1 MNIFFLTWLIPMSY
15 HEELLIRIRSAYD
28 SGGFNKLDADL
39 SRAKRGHDQL
49 AANSTKNTNTIK
61 SNMNSAA
68 YSTKSFGSTVVG
80 AFDGIGGAITGMVA
94 GFGLMTMVTTA
105 WTGATQAQL
114 NQMLL
119 TKKYGADMA
128 QSLVKNIQEIVAAVP
143 GDDTFMNAFLSGV
156 ARVGNIADVSTL
168 KNVAYIASDYMN
180 ASLAAGK
187 MGYEIQQDLTKYIL
201 YGNTAELER
210 GSILSAQV
218 DSLKNKATI
227 EERVLAMNEA
237 MKKLGLDGL
246 SQLDSASNRW
256 EEVKGNIQL
265 ILTQFGTGLLPYIQ
279 GALNLFLDV
288 NESTGGWAARL
299 VVISGIII
307 ALIPIIG
314 MMAGPFATGATLIGS
329 MGAALGGLKTTILG
343 TAAAEKVLTSAITPA
358 DAAMGNLNV
367 QATQGTSRLRAFATS
382 AAGVTLGL
390 AAMVL
395 ALIGVA
401 YYISQAN
408 SATVAWSNAEKRHNE
423 QKAAYANNDKVLNN
437 QLQDLTV
444 KRNAA
449 TKAGEST
456 FLIDQQIA
464 AKRLEIANNTNLAAD
479 AEKKWTEAQTIRQGL
494 KDLGSSRGTDAMTKG
509 AAAARGQTPEEYL
522 QSTGMDP
529 ETESALIK
537 EAELQNRINAPKL
550 TYAGTMERINQGQDT
565 YARKMKDTHGL
576 LQAYDKDYQDY
587 IRSNQ
592 AFQEAM
598 DKGDIGGMIKEG
610 VMSGFF
616 QAKVGLTEMSVSFNS
631 WAEDTSNAIQKPFQ
645 EAYIG
650 ITSWW
655 NGLGGYLSGAWND
668 ITSGVKGGWDDVV
681 NYFNDKG
688 TIGGQVYDG
697 LKKIYCIIMGCS
709 PGIVPA
715 LQQLYFYTVFVF
727 NAMLSPIIMVKNTIE
742 GFVLYIMLR
751 MALLQNDII
760 TKWNLVKAIVGV
772 WIQTG
777 ISIFTDP
784 LGWAKDRYNDAKS
797 FISPWIGSGVNVA
810 TNAIKTAWDYW
821 ERFKKFVQDPVKA
834 VVDVVYG
841 SNAGSPTEVDYLYG
855 QGPLYEPILTPSSV
869 TTVGASTTSKIII
882 SPVFNIESINSR
894 EEADYVIQRVTKE
907 LSDLNDS
914 KGR

>member
-1 MNIFFLTWLIPMSY
+1 MSY

-68 YSTKSFGSTVVG
+68 VSTKSFGSTVVG

-314 MMAGPFATGATLIGS
+314 MMAGPISTGLKILEKGIDSASLALGNYTGKANGAAGATNLLSSNVARGS
-329 MGAALGGLKTTILG
+329 I
-343 TAAAEKVLTSAITPA
+343 V
-358 DAAMGNLNV
+358 
-367 QATQGTSRLRAFATS
+367 
-382 AAGVTLGL
+382 L
-390 AAMVL
+390 AAMVA
-395 ALIGVA
+395 ALIAYA
-401 YYISQAN
+401 YYIGQTL
-408 SATVAWSNAEKRHNE
+408 SATVAWNKIEQDRKRQSEAFTTTIQN
-423 QKAAYANNDKVLNN
+423 LNN
-437 QLQDLTV
+437 KKADLIKT
-444 KRNAA
+444 RD
-449 TKAGEST
+449 T
-456 FLIDQQIA
+456 LIAQGKDVADINKQISDT
-464 AKRLEIANNTNLAAD
+464 EIAITNNTNASKD
-479 AEKKWTEAQTIRQGL
+479 ATDRYNDSLRVKKELENLGTVRRSSSDTATSEYAKTIVGPEYASAVGDPNYGGTELSIAEAQIRTTAPHLTRSGTF
-494 KDLGSSRGTDAMTKG
+494 KRIAEGTDAYSQFWKTNQKG
-509 AAAARGQTPEEYL
+509 FIEYQKQYDEFIVANDNFQAAIEE
-522 QSTGMDP
+522 GDP
-529 ETESALIK
+529 GRIIWFGLESAFAQADVGIM
-537 EAELQNRINAPKL
+537 ELQGSVQAWWTEINDWNAKNR
-550 TYAGTMERINQGQDT
+550 
-565 YARKMKDTHGL
+565 
-576 LQAYDKDYQDY
+576 
-587 IRSNQ
+587 
-592 AFQEAM
+592 EA
-598 DKGDIGGMIKEG
+598 I
-610 VMSGFF
+610 
-616 QAKVGLTEMSVSFNS
+616 A
-631 WAEDTSNAIQKPFQ
+631 KPFQ
-645 EAYIG
+645 EAYID
-650 ITSWW
+650 ITNWW

-668 ITSGVKGGWDDVV
+668 ITSGIKGGWDDVV
-681 NYFNDKG
+681 NYFNDKS
-688 TIGGQVYDG
+688 TIGGQVYEG

-715 LQQLYFYTVFVF
+715 LQQLYFYAVFVF
-727 NAMLSPIIMVKNTIE
+727 NAILSPIIMVKNTIE

-784 LGWAKDRYNDAKS
+784 LGWAKDRYNDAKN

-855 QGPLYEPILTPSSV
+855 QGPLYEPIITTSATTPMASV
-869 TTVGASTTSKIII
+869 TSTTKTIIRAPVTIKIGA
-882 SPVFNIESINSR
+882 VDGES
-894 EEADYVIQRVTKE
+894 RVKE
-907 LSDLNDS
+907 VENAVTLALSDINDS